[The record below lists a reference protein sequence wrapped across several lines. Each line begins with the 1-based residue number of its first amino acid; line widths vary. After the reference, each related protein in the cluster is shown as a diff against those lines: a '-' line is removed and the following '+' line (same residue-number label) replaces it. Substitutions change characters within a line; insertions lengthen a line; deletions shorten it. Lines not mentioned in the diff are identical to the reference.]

1 MTRDEIVRAAGLGQ
15 PMPQDLELPEA
26 LLFQAMA
33 FLYGRHREGQ
43 IDTGRA
49 KQDKE
54 AILAIY
60 ERLKTSANAD
70 A

>member
-15 PMPQDLELPEA
+15 PMPQDLDLPEA

-43 IDTGRA
+43 VDTERA
-49 KQDKE
+49 KEDKE
-54 AILAIY
+54 KILEIY
-60 ERLKTSANAD
+60 ENLKNRKE
-70 A
+70 